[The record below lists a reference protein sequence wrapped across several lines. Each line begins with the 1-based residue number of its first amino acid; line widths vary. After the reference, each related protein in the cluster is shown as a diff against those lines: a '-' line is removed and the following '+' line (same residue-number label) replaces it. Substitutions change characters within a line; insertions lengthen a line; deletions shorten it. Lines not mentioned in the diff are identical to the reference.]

1 MLVKL
6 KKGVVIHM
14 ETDNLNL
21 FIENNWEN
29 IKENVRNEYDIA
41 DISFDTWIRPLKF
54 KSIEN
59 DTVSII
65 IPEDR
70 AQAINYIT
78 KKYKTYFVVTITEMT
93 DHNIDVSFILE
104 DDAKN
109 EEVTIKEKI
118 YNINSENAN
127 LISKYR
133 FDTFVVGNNNKFA
146 HSAALAVAES
156 PGEAYNPLY
165 LYGGSGLGKTHL
177 MHSIGH
183 FILDQDPNKKV
194 LYVTSEN
201 FTNEVIN
208 AIRSGNSS
216 KMNEIREKYRSVDVL
231 LIDDVQYIIGKD
243 ATQQEFFNTFNELH
257 SAGKQIIIS
266 SDKPPQDMET
276 LEERFRTR
284 FQWGLTADIQAPDYE
299 TRMAILKKYS
309 ENYGKEIDNEVF
321 EYIAENITSNI
332 RELEGAYNKLIALSK
347 ISSNEITLEMAKN
360 SLKDIINPNKNK
372 VINFDVIMEEVTKHY
387 NVSVND
393 ILSNKRNKEIAIP
406 RQIIMYLCDKL
417 TEDTKSSIGSKLNRD
432 HSTVISN
439 INKVKEM
446 IENDPSFEKN
456 IDSLIKIITSL

>member
-1 MLVKL
+1 MNK
-6 KKGVVIHM
+6 
-14 ETDNLNL
+14 
-21 FIENNWEN
+21 
-29 IKENVRNEYDIA
+29 IA
-41 DISFDTWIRPLKF
+41 AVFSLSQPLAF
-54 KSIEN
+54 
-59 DTVSII
+59 
-65 IPEDR
+65 
-70 AQAINYIT
+70 
-78 KKYKTYFVVTITEMT
+78 
-93 DHNIDVSFILE
+93 
-104 DDAKN
+104 
-109 EEVTIKEKI
+109 IKEKI

-309 ENYGKEIDNEVF
+309 ENYGKEIDNAVF

-332 RELEGAYNKLIALSK
+332 RELEGAYNKLVAYSRLNK
-347 ISSNEITLEMAKN
+347 IDISMDIVEEA
-360 SLKDIINPNKNK
+360 LKDIINPNQIREITPENI
-372 VINFDVIMEEVTKHY
+372 INVVAEHFNLTSD
-387 NVSVND
+387 D
-393 ILSNKRNKEIAIP
+393 IRSKRKTADLVLP
-406 RQIIMYLCDKL
+406 RQICMYLCKEL
-417 TEDTKSSIGSKLNRD
+417 TQEPLQEIAKALNKKD
-432 HSTVISN
+432 HTTIIYG
-439 INKVKEM
+439 INKISESVKV
-446 IENDPSFEKN
+446 DKN
-456 IDSLIKIITSL
+456 LFYTK

>member
-1 MLVKL
+1 
-6 KKGVVIHM
+6 M
-14 ETDNLNL
+14 EASNYND
-21 FIENNWEN
+21 FIETNWDN
-29 IKENVRNEYDIA
+29 IKENIRSEYDIA
-41 DISFDTWIRPLKF
+41 DISFDTWIRPLNY
-54 KSIEN
+54 SGIEN
-59 DTVSII
+59 DTVSIV
-65 IPEDR
+65 IPSDQ

-78 KKYKTYFVVTITEMT
+78 KKYKNFFVESISVMI
-93 DHNIDVSFILE
+93 DHSINVNFILE
-104 DDAKN
+104 NEAKK
-109 EEVTIKEKI
+109 EEINTKEKI

-183 FILDQDPNKKV
+183 FILDRDPNKKV

-309 ENYGKEIDNEVF
+309 ENYGKEIDNAVF

-332 RELEGAYNKLIALSK
+332 RELEGAYNKLIAYSRLNK
-347 ISSNEITLEMAKN
+347 IDISMDIVEEA
-360 SLKDIINPNKNK
+360 LKDIINPNQ
-372 VINFDVIMEEVTKHY
+372 I
-387 NVSVND
+387 
-393 ILSNKRNKEIAIP
+393 KEITSQNIIEMVAEHFNMTSEDIKSKRKTADLVLP
-406 RQIIMYLCDKL
+406 RQICMYLCKELTQEPLQEIARALNKKDHTTIIYGIKKISDGVKVDKSL
-417 TEDTKSSIGSKLNRD
+417 ANKID
-432 HSTVISN
+432 VIKKK
-439 INKVKEM
+439 IN
-446 IENDPSFEKN
+446 PS
-456 IDSLIKIITSL
+456 